1 MKFLFFISDISS
13 KGGTERIS
21 FKLANYLVENGHSVT
36 FASWK
41 TSEAELKFPLNP
53 QVSVMHLSY
62 VDDFSKLSII
72 KNICKLRVLL
82 KTSDIDF
89 LVDIDSVLTPFSL
102 LALVAVKCKHV
113 VWEHFNATI
122 NLGVKRR
129 DLGRKLAAKYADKCV
144 VLTEE
149 DKQLWS
155 QLYDAKNVIA
165 IYNPVTIDI
174 ASTIVPVKNK
184 KIVLAVGRLTSQKG
198 FDRLLK
204 SWALIKPENKK
215 NSLLRIAGSG
225 EQEEKLK
232 ALAVKLDI
240 EDEVDFYGFSS
251 DISSLYQDA
260 YCYVLPSR
268 YEGFVLSLTEAM
280 ASGLP
285 VISYD
290 CLCGPKELLIND
302 SGLLVKSGDIQQ
314 LAYEVERVL
323 VNEELRNT
331 LANNALIRSQDFSD
345 EKIMPIWIKLFEE
358 LS

>member
-1 MKFLFFISDISS
+1 MKFLFFISDVSS

-21 FKLANYLVENGHSVT
+21 FKLANYLVENGHSVI

-41 TSEAELKFPLNP
+41 TSEAELKFPLNS
-53 QVSVMHLSY
+53 QISVMHLSY
-62 VDDFSKLSII
+62 ADDFSKLSIV
-72 KNICKLRVLL
+72 KSICKLRGLL
-82 KTSDIDF
+82 KNSDIDF

-149 DKQLWS
+149 DKHLWE
-155 QLYDAKNVIA
+155 QKFNAKNIVT
-165 IYNPVTIDI
+165 IYNPVTVTIQNQ
-174 ASTIVPVKNK
+174 IVPVKSTK
-184 KIVLAVGRLTSQKG
+184 VFLAVGGLCHAKG
-198 FDRLLK
+198 FDLLLNA
-204 SWALIKPENKK
+204 WALVNPKIKNNVKLK
-215 NSLLRIAGSG
+215 IAGSG
-225 EQEEKLK
+225 ALYSRLK
-232 ALAVKLDI
+232 SLAI
-240 EDEVDFYGFSS
+240 ELNIIHEVDFCGFVQ
-251 DISSLYQDA
+251 DIEALYLES
-260 YCYVLPSR
+260 YCYVLSSR
-268 YEGFVLSLTEAM
+268 HEGFVLSLTEAM

-314 LAYEVERVL
+314 LAHEVERML
-323 VNEELRNT
+323 VNEELRNV